1 MIGPQVEK
9 EVRKLSENA
18 AVAKGNE
25 LKLVVFSLG
34 ESLFGVDVKNVRE
47 ITNMHRVTEVPGA
60 PELVEGIINLR
71 GYIIPIFNLRKKLGI
86 GDTEIQSV
94 EEDGVKKSKQ
104 KIVILEVDNETVG
117 IFVDSVNEVMRVDEN
132 SVEQPSGMVSGLN
145 TDYVEGV
152 VKSEKGLITILDIKK
167 AVSLTPAA

>member
-1 MIGPQVEK
+1 M
-9 EVRKLSENA
+9 RKLSENA
-18 AVAKGNE
+18 AVTKGNE

-86 GDTEIQSV
+86 GDTEIQSEE

>member
-1 MIGPQVEK
+1 M
-9 EVRKLSENA
+9 RRLSENA
-18 AVAKGNE
+18 AVTKGNE

-34 ESLFGVDVKNVRE
+34 DSLFGVDVKNVRE

-86 GDTEIQSV
+86 GDTEIQSG
-94 EEDGVKKSKQ
+94 EEDGTKKSK

-132 SVEQPSGMVSGLN
+132 SVEQPSGMVSGLD